1 MRDKCNFARDERAQ
15 IMIHHVEGEGVKI
28 EDVAGY
34 MKGHDLSLALLRQHV
49 AADEAIDE
57 EATRGRAIT
66 VSD

>member
-1 MRDKCNFARDERAQ
+1 
-15 IMIHHVEGEGVKI
+15 MIHDIEGEGVKI
-28 EDVAGY
+28 EEVARY